1 MPLYRL
7 LYRSEIALK
16 VCESDLD
23 SQIDEIVTA
32 SITSNA
38 KVGLTG
44 ALIAF
49 EGLFVQVL
57 EGSRMPLERTFE
69 RICCDAR
76 HRRVQLVDLAAA
88 DQRVFQNWE
97 MIRVDHALRLTRLR
111 QKLGRTELPPL
122 SLDTASSIVSL
133 MRTSLPA

>member
-16 VCESDLD
+16 VCEDSLD
-23 SQIDEIVTA
+23 RQIDEIVVA
-32 SITSNA
+32 SVTSNQ

-44 ALIAF
+44 ALIAS

-57 EGSRMPLERTFE
+57 EGPRTPLERTFE

-76 HRRVQLVDLAAA
+76 HRKLQLVDLAAA
-88 DQRVFQNWE
+88 DQRVFENWE
-97 MIRVDHALRLTRLR
+97 MIRVDHAVGMTRLR

-133 MRTSLPA
+133 MRTALPE